1 MHNWAHD
8 KHPSTGPHGYET
20 QTKRPP
26 FLEVSRY
33 YYVSHQVDAAG
44 AKTEQ

>member
-20 QTKRPP
+20 QTKGAP
-26 FLEVSRY
+26 FVEVSRY